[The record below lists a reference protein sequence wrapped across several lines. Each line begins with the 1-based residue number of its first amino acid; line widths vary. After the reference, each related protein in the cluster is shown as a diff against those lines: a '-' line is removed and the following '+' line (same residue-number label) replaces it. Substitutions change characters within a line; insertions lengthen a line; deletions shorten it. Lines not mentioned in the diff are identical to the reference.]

1 MYKIIE
7 FFNETNRMSK
17 QTSTFIEIVLKSM
30 LQIVKHEMQYS
41 RVSSIK
47 EPKVEAMV
55 RTIDLFIRMNIEETE
70 LKRQLQEALVLKVET
85 LEQMRKIFETT

>member
-1 MYKIIE
+1 
-7 FFNETNRMSK
+7 MSK